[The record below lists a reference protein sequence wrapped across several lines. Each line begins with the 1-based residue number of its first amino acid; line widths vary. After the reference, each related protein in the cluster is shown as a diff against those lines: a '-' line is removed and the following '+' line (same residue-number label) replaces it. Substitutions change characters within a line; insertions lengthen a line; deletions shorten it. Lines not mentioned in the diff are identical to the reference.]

1 MVLRSGKSLVF
12 TESEVMANGERGR
25 VMVAKASSTLAV
37 MPLKAK

>member
-1 MVLRSGKSLVF
+1 
-12 TESEVMANGERGR
+12 MANGERGR